1 MNINNFE
8 LTPLKYLTREE
19 YNIAMK
25 WSIKSFTVELEPTN
39 EYDNEALIV
48 YKTFKGK
55 KYKCGY
61 IKKNDYIY
69 TKVANSLY
77 NQRRFILE
85 ENNWIETEETEKIK
99 NNNQW
104 GKMDKI
110 PLHTK
115 EELQYLLNNFQK
127 YKLLTNRFT
136 NEWFLYLELK
146 E

>member
-61 IKKNDYIY
+61 IKKKTIIY
-69 TKVANSLY
+69 TPKSQIVY
-77 NQRRFILE
+77 I
-85 ENNWIETEETEKIK
+85 IK
-99 NNNQW
+99 E
-104 GKMDKI
+104 D
-110 PLHTK
+110 L
-115 EELQYLLNNFQK
+115 F
-127 YKLLTNRFT
+127 
-136 NEWFLYLELK
+136 
-146 E
+146 